1 MTRTR
6 LRTIVAAGLIAGFAL
21 PTAVAAQADNAAA
34 LAELDASLPGTLIND
49 PTSLA
54 WDTQGE
60 GLEVDGV
67 TGEGI
72 PGGGAA
78 AHFDVNNPGQN
89 PWSVQ
94 VYVPLT
100 ADIDKGEVVTFG
112 FWARSAEPPEGS
124 ETGRISVRIQKNVDP
139 WPGFGDTQLAIGPEW
154 KWHEVS
160 ATATTDVPASNGVLV
175 FQLGGVRQE
184 VEIGQTIVV
193 KGAEHIVAESA
204 APAVPLPPQLEGK
217 GRLTSQPDS
226 QNWTFFG
233 PEGSATPREDET
245 IYLGRAVQFVSPAVG
260 ANIWDIHANVPLTEA
275 IRTGDKLLIA
285 VAAKT
290 VSAATEDGKALVGVR
305 VQQNHEP
312 YDGFADNRFKVGPNW
327 QLIQIRTTATM
338 DLPAGTGLVVL
349 HFAGAE
355 QTVDLGPV
363 YVLKEPAAP

>member
-6 LRTIVAAGLIAGFAL
+6 LRTIVAAGLMAGVAL
-21 PTAVAAQADNAAA
+21 PTATAAQADNAAS

-54 WDTQGE
+54 WNTQGE
-60 GLEVDGV
+60 GLEVDSV
-67 TGEGI
+67 ASEGI

-78 AHFDVNNPGQN
+78 ANFDVNDPGQN

-100 ADIDKGEVVTFG
+100 ADIAEGEVVTFG
-112 FWARSAEPPEGS
+112 FWARAAEPPEGS
-124 ETGRISVRIQKNVDP
+124 DTGRLSVRIQKNVDP
-139 WPGFGDTQLAIGPEW
+139 WPGFGDTQLTILPEW
-154 KWHEVS
+154 EWYEVS
-160 ATATTDVPASNGVLV
+160 ATATSDVPASNGVLV
-175 FQLGGVRQE
+175 FQLGGARQE
-184 VEIGQTIVV
+184 IEIGQTIVV
-193 KGAEHIVAESA
+193 KGADHIVGESA

-217 GRLTSQPDS
+217 GRLVNQPDS
-226 QNWTFFG
+226 REWTFFG
-233 PEGSATPREDET
+233 PEGSATPREDST
-245 IYLGRAVQFVSPAVG
+245 IYLGRAVRFVSPGVG
-260 ANIWDIHANVPLTEA
+260 ANMWDIHANVPLTEA
-275 IRTGDKLLIA
+275 IKTGDKLLIA

-290 VSAATEDGKALVGVR
+290 VSAATDDGKALVGIR

-312 YDGFADNRFKVGPNW
+312 HDGFADNRFTVGPNW
-327 QLIQIRTTATM
+327 QLIQIRTTAAM
-338 DLPAGTGLVVL
+338 DLPAGTGLVTL